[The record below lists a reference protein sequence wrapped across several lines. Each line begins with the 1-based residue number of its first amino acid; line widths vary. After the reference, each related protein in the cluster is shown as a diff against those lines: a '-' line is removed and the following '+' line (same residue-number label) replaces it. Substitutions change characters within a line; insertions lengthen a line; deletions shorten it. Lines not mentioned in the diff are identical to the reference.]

1 MRDADEEK
9 ADYPDYVLARNQVAS
24 EENLRLF
31 KAALAG
37 SITGVREALN
47 EGGKPNY
54 FYRPEDSKNSLHVAA
69 ENGYAE
75 VCEMLLNHGAV
86 VDR

>member
-1 MRDADEEK
+1 MRYDDEEK
-9 ADYPDYVLARNQVAS
+9 SEYPEYVLAKNQVDS

-37 SITGVREALN
+37 SITGVREALSD
-47 EGGKPNY
+47 GGKPNY
-54 FYRPEDSKNSLHVAA
+54 FYRPEDSRNSLHVAA

-75 VCEMLLNHGAV
+75 VCEMLLTHGAV